1 MPYREELQWE
11 ELEKE
16 SKIRAGVA
24 ARALLSWW
32 GGPGSVGFCDDQPT
46 SKVDHLLAFLFFF

>member
-1 MPYREELQWE
+1 MGRA
-11 ELEKE
+11 LEKE

-32 GGPGSVGFCDDQPT
+32 GQPGGVGFCDDRPT